1 MGMDYL
7 RGKRILVV
15 DDEPDVPDVIEES
28 LPMAEVIKVYSFAEA
43 KEILETQYFDV
54 AILDIMGV
62 DGYKLLA
69 IANEKKVVAVM
80 LTAHALSLEDTVK
93 SYKEGAAS
101 FIPKEEMVNIAT
113 FLNDVFEAK
122 EKGKSFWWR
131 WFDRFAS
138 LYDKRFGP
146 AWQKNDK
153 EFWDSFI
160 ESGKKNHYPSQ

>member
-1 MGMDYL
+1 MGKDYL

-28 LPMAEVIKVYSFAEA
+28 LPMAEVVKIYNFADA
-43 KEILETQYFDV
+43 KEMLETQYFDV

-62 DGYKLLA
+62 DGYRLLD
-69 IANEKKVVAVM
+69 IANENKVVAVM
-80 LTAHALSLEDTVK
+80 LTAHALTPEDTIK

-101 FIPKEEMVNIAT
+101 FIPKEEMVNIAN

-122 EKGKSFWWR
+122 EKGKNLWWR

-146 AWQKNDK
+146 DWQEKDG
-153 EFWDSFI
+153 EFWDYFVASANKD
-160 ESGKKNHYPSQ
+160 S

>member
-1 MGMDYL
+1 MGKDYL

-15 DDEPDVPDVIEES
+15 DDEPDIPDVIEES
-28 LPMAEVIKVYSFAEA
+28 LPMAEVVKVYTFADA
-43 KEILETQYFDV
+43 KEMLETRYFDV

-62 DGYKLLA
+62 NGYKLLD
-69 IANEKKVVAVM
+69 IANGKKVVAVM
-80 LTAHALSLEDTVK
+80 LTAHALSPEDTVK

-122 EKGKSFWWR
+122 EKGKNLWWR

-146 AWQKNDK
+146 DWQKKDG
-153 EFWDSFI
+153 EFWDYFV
-160 ESGKKNHYPSQ
+160 ESAKKDD

>member
-28 LPMAEVIKVYSFAEA
+28 LPMAEVIKVYSFAHA

-69 IANEKKVVAVM
+69 VANEKKVVAVM
-80 LTAHALSLEDTVK
+80 LTVHTPQDQPFTHGNRNALD
-93 SYKEGAAS
+93 
-101 FIPKEEMVNIAT
+101 
-113 FLNDVFEAK
+113 
-122 EKGKSFWWR
+122 
-131 WFDRFAS
+131 
-138 LYDKRFGP
+138 
-146 AWQKNDK
+146 
-153 EFWDSFI
+153 
-160 ESGKKNHYPSQ
+160 